1 MFSTFALIQRHILHV
16 LQIHES
22 IIQPPAGAAA
32 RDVVVYVMGAASD
45 ARQRMMEIFG
55 KMATIK

>member
-22 IIQPPAGAAA
+22 IIQPPTGAAA
-32 RDVVVYVMGAASD
+32 RDVVVMGAASD
-45 ARQRMMEIFG
+45 ARQRMMEIFVI
-55 KMATIK
+55 MATIKD